1 MRKGRKRVGE
11 IGEFPLIDRIG
22 KILPGGGAR
31 DLVIGIGDD
40 TAVIRMDKR
49 RALLVTC
56 DIQVEGRHFRFDRIT
71 PYQLGRR
78 AVAVNVSD
86 IASMGGKPTFAL
98 VSLGLPGAFPVASY
112 DRLFEGMRDEL
123 RRYGAR
129 IVGGNLA
136 RTEDA
141 LIVDVTL
148 MGENDLSRVT
158 TRGGARVGDRV
169 FVTGR
174 LGASGAGFQA
184 VQAFGKNVPARY
196 RHLVACHLL
205 PTPRVTLGR
214 RISRSGVAT
223 AMIDLSDGLAGDL
236 FHVCTRSGVGAE
248 IYPDRLPLPERIGE
262 IAERSGRS
270 VIDLALHGGEDY
282 ELLFTAPPC
291 VPVRTVLAL
300 SRDPE
305 VPITEIGKIVTR
317 RKGYCLV
324 DPGGSRTPLTPSGWD
339 HFREARTARE
349 GTRK

>member
-1 MRKGRKRVGE
+1 MRKRRKSVGE
-11 IGEFPLIDRIG
+11 IGEFSLIDRIG
-22 KILPGGGAR
+22 KILPATR
-31 DLVIGIGDD
+31 AKDLLIGIGDD

-78 AVAVNVSD
+78 AMAVNVSD

-136 RTEDA
+136 RTEDV
-141 LIVDVTL
+141 LVVDITL
-148 MGENDLSRVT
+148 MGENDLSRVM

-184 VQAFGKNVPARY
+184 LKAFGKKVPARY
-196 RHLVACHLL
+196 RHLVACHLV

-214 RISRSGVAT
+214 RISRAGVAT

-236 FHVCTRSGVGAE
+236 FHICTRSRVGAE

-262 IAERSGRS
+262 IAARSGKS
-270 VIDLALHGGEDY
+270 VIDLALHSGEDY
-282 ELLFTAPPC
+282 ELLFTAPPG
-291 VPVRTVLAL
+291 VPARKIRSL
-300 SRDPE
+300 SRDSGI
-305 VPITEIGKIVTR
+305 PITEIGKIVG
-317 RKGYCLV
+317 RKEGYCLV
-324 DPGGSRTPLTPSGWD
+324 DSQGIRTPLTPAGWD
-339 HFREARTARE
+339 HFRTPGRS
-349 GTRK
+349 RKETKR

>member
-1 MRKGRKRVGE
+1 MRKRRKSVGE
-11 IGEFPLIDRIG
+11 IGEFSLIDRIG
-22 KILPGGGAR
+22 KLLPAAR
-31 DLVIGIGDD
+31 AKDLLIGIGDD

-56 DIQVEGRHFRFDRIT
+56 DIQVEGRHFQFDRIT

-78 AVAVNVSD
+78 AMAVNVSD

-123 RRYGAR
+123 QRYGAR

-136 RTEDA
+136 RTEDV
-141 LIVDVTL
+141 LIVDITL
-148 MGENDLSRVT
+148 MGENDLSRVM
-158 TRGGARVGDRV
+158 TRSGARVGDRV

-174 LGASGAGFQA
+174 LGASGAGLQA
-184 VQAFGKNVPARY
+184 LKAFGKNVPARY

-214 RISRSGVAT
+214 RISRAGVAT

-236 FHVCTRSGVGAE
+236 FHICTRSKVGAE

-262 IAERSGRS
+262 IAARSGKS
-270 VIDLALHGGEDY
+270 VIDLALHSGEDY
-282 ELLFTAPPC
+282 ELLFTVPPRI
-291 VPVRTVLAL
+291 PARNIRSL
-300 SRDPE
+300 SRDPG
-305 VPITEIGKIVTR
+305 VPITEIGKIVG
-317 RKGYCLV
+317 RKDGYCLV
-324 DPGGSRTPLTPSGWD
+324 DSQGTRTPLTPAGWD
-339 HFREARTARE
+339 HFRTPGGSRRDTKR
-349 GTRK
+349 